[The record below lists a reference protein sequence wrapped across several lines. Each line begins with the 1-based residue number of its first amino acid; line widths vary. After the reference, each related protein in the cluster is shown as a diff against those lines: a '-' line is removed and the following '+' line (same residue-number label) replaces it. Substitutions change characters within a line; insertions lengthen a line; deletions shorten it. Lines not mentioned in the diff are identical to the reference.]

1 VSEPPIPGVG
11 EASDPLP
18 TVSVI
23 IPTFQRRELVQ
34 RAAASVL
41 AQSYSDFE
49 LILVDDGS
57 TDGTEEAFTPV
68 PDRVRYV
75 RQEQRGTSA
84 ARNTGIAHARG
95 EIIAFL
101 DSDDRWLRHH
111 LDVVVKTFDRHPAA
125 VLVGTCPGFL
135 SEGRDEP
142 AQARLIDPLPRLLI
156 ANDIGYVSCVAV
168 RSAAMADAGG
178 FAEGLE
184 PAEYNDLLVRLAL
197 VGPFALVRRGTVVA
211 QATRGSILDRGRRS
225 GDYLRALK
233 TIATRTAEAT
243 RSHPQGRRA
252 EGSRLF
258 FEALASLNASQQEDA
273 RRALREACTLF
284 PELSREPVLVGRQV
298 INAMPGSDRPTERLK
313 TFETMAEL
321 WPEQRSET
329 AAALRTYALAC
340 ALRVRDPRATARLVR
355 SLRLED
361 ARFVIRSRREVG
373 GVLRRS
379 LAVLTHRGRESAR
392 LEQRA

>member
-1 VSEPPIPGVG
+1 M
-11 EASDPLP
+11 
-18 TVSVI
+18 
-23 IPTFQRRELVQ
+23 
-34 RAAASVL
+34 ASVL
-41 AQSYSDFE
+41 AQSYSGFE

-57 TDGTEEAFTPV
+57 TDGTEEAFTPA

-84 ARNTGIAHARG
+84 ARNAGIALARG
-95 EIIAFL
+95 EVIAFL
-101 DSDDRWLRHH
+101 DSDDRWLRNH
-111 LDVVVKTFDRHPAA
+111 LDIVVETFDRRPSA

-168 RSAAMADAGG
+168 RSAAMADVGG

-197 VGPFALVRRGTVVA
+197 IGPFALVRRRTVVA
-211 QATRGSILDRGRRS
+211 QATRGSALDRGRRS
-225 GDYLRALK
+225 GDYLRALNE
-233 TIATRTAEAT
+233 IARRTAEAT
-243 RSHPQGRRA
+243 RGHHPHGKRA
-252 EGSRLF
+252 EGTHRF
-258 FEALASLNASQQEDA
+258 FDALASLDASQPEDA

-284 PELSREPVLVGRQV
+284 PELSSEPVLVGRQV
-298 INAMPGSDRPTERLK
+298 LNAMPGSDRPTERL
-313 TFETMAEL
+313 TAFAALAEL

-340 ALRVRDPRATARLVR
+340 ALRARDARAAARLLR

-361 ARFVIRSRREVG
+361 ALFVIRSRRELG
-373 GVLRRS
+373 GILRRS
-379 LAVLTHRGRESAR
+379 LAVLSHRGRESAG
-392 LEQRA
+392 LEQGA